1 MCEKQLQ
8 CCICLDSY
16 TNPVSIPCGHI
27 YCLACI
33 GEYWK
38 HVDICRCPLCLD
50 VFTPEAEL
58 KSLPHMENH
67 SSDLCKEETPVT
79 HQEVPCD
86 VCLEGPALQAVQSC
100 LVCLASYCPKHLEP
114 HYQSAALRK
123 HQLVVV
129 CKNRDNSTCRLHG
142 QPLKHFCRSDQ
153 TCICAQCIHTDHR
166 GHRIVH
172 VVKEWEKKK
181 NQLKKIMLK
190 TQRMIQVKLTTLK
203 DVKQSADISAINCD
217 NTTMEKSKDKKGEL
231 TLPPYCEAADGRP
244 LELMEKLE
252 KEISELEK
260 QRVELEQLSSTE
272 DPIHFLQLFPLLC
285 TSKH

>member
-1 MCEKQLQ
+1 MFLSLFYPPILQ

-181 NQLKKIMLK
+181 
-190 TQRMIQVKLTTLK
+190 
-203 DVKQSADISAINCD
+203 
-217 NTTMEKSKDKKGEL
+217 DKKGEL

-272 DPIHFLQLFPLLC
+272 DPIHFLQVSNIYYQSLVNVNIYR
-285 TSKH
+285 